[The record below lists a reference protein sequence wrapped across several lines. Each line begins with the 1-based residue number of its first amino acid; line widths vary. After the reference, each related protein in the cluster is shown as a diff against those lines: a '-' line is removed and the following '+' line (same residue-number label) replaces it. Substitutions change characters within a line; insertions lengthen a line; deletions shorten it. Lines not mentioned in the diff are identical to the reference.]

1 MVISYVKDLEIG
13 FEHREAT
20 ETTDAVISPFVQYYL
35 FMPRGTALL
44 LGRVLLMYWHKMTRM
59 VRDLLYIQ
67 ATDIQEVVYI
77 EGKALN
83 EDQLEIRKYLF

>member
-1 MVISYVKDLEIG
+1 MEIG

-20 ETTDAVISPFVQYYL
+20 EDTEAVISPFVQYFL
-35 FMPRGTALL
+35 FMPRGSALL

-67 ATDIQEVVYI
+67 ATDIQEIVYI
-77 EGKALN
+77 EGHALN
-83 EDQLEIRKYLF
+83 QEQLEIRK